1 MERSGFLSFETR
13 LKELRTQKDLSQKA
27 LADLLFVSQ
36 QTVAKWETAKS
47 TPNPDTLAKLSEIFD
62 VPVGYL
68 IGADQLKTEPSSKSS
83 PILNELVD
91 LCSSLSDD
99 ELHEVLN
106 YVGYVKSERNK

>member
-1 MERSGFLSFETR
+1 MPFETR
-13 LKELRTQKDLSQKA
+13 LKQLRTQKDLSQKA

-68 IGADQLKTEPSSKSS
+68 IGAAQFKPEHSSKSS
-83 PILNELVD
+83 TILNELID

-99 ELHEVLN
+99 ELYEILN
-106 YVGYVKSERNK
+106 YAGYVKSKRNK

>member
-68 IGADQLKTEPSSKSS
+68 IGEDQLKTEPSSKSS

-106 YVGYVKSERNK
+106 YVGYVKSKRNK